1 MMARTYAQA
10 LRRAWL
16 QKVTPA
22 KEKVPDISIKQFT
35 GDIAL
40 SPADL
45 TARVEPSQAD
55 SSLPQ
60 RSGTG
65 SARATDGD
73 GLRPNAGGATTTRA
87 VFSRPTGA
95 SSSSGPPHIPGT
107 TSANLVPAEGPI
119 PADAHNDYWVETE
132 NSWICV
138 HVIPRHNYFS
148 PYDLRNGPDPETLG
162 PIRTTQMV
170 VPSTLPNQPGTLNTE
185 HHNWRDK
192 HNTKTRTRH
201 RWTGKSIFQ
210 KMNAEQPNEDDALPN
225 AVPIR
230 PDSTEGVRASL
241 AGMRTQLAAAQRRDP
256 RLQAIIRALKGEPRG
271 NYVSDSPVADG
282 RRLKTRLYKYRLASD
297 GVIVARPANDDP
309 SVDRPVVPDATY
321 ELY

>member
-1 MMARTYAQA
+1 MYWT
-10 LRRAWL
+10 
-16 QKVTPA
+16 
-22 KEKVPDISIKQFT
+22 
-35 GDIAL
+35 
-40 SPADL
+40 
-45 TARVEPSQAD
+45 
-55 SSLPQ
+55 
-60 RSGTG
+60 RSG
-65 SARATDGD
+65 
-73 GLRPNAGGATTTRA
+73 
-87 VFSRPTGA
+87 
-95 SSSSGPPHIPGT
+95 
-107 TSANLVPAEGPI
+107 
-119 PADAHNDYWVETE
+119 
-132 NSWICV
+132 
-138 HVIPRHNYFS
+138 
-148 PYDLRNGPDPETLG
+148 DPEAHKNHTNSSTVY
-162 PIRTTQMV
+162 RT
-170 VPSTLPNQPGTLNTE
+170 NQPGILNTE

-256 RLQAIIRALKGEPRG
+256 RLLAIIRALKGEPRG

-297 GVIVARPANDDP
+297 GVLVARPDNDDP

-321 ELY
+321 EYGTDRAPSNMTWKHLLLGAVHNNHRPPQESC